1 MMDDGGRS
9 ERPGGARGR
18 EAGPMSVPMF
28 DRRLLLAAAPAAM
41 LAACTGRAMRRPDV
55 DFIIPYAPGGGF
67 DSYVR
72 TVLPALQRQL
82 GVQVHPDNIDGA
94 AGARAANALYRGR
107 SDGSVISIVNI
118 PGTMILQQQGGLP
131 FDLAKLSWLANMG
144 RDSYGLVVSAS
155 SPIRT
160 IDDLRALGRKRV
172 VQYPCV
178 GPAGAG
184 YSATKI
190 GSHLLGIPAN
200 VISGYKGTNDYIV
213 AVMRGDGDAAV
224 ASLTAIQA
232 FRDAGSI
239 RVLCTFESKGSIPG
253 VPDATML
260 GQPDLADI
268 VQLRPIA
275 APPGLPA
282 DIKAAYSKALVTAMR
297 DPAVTAWAQKKH
309 ASLAPDDAEETLKL
323 LEVQSKFVA
332 RWKDLI
338 AA

>member
-1 MMDDGGRS
+1 MDHGGQTDSKAPLPISSFNRRS
-9 ERPGGARGR
+9 
-18 EAGPMSVPMF
+18 
-28 DRRLLLAAAPAAM
+28 LLAAGSAAM
-41 LAACTGRAMRRPDV
+41 LAACGARTTRRPDV

-72 TVLPALQRQL
+72 TVIPALQKQL

-94 AGARAANALYRGR
+94 AGVRAANALYR
-107 SDGSVISIVNI
+107 SKPDGSVISIVNI
-118 PGTMILQQQGGLP
+118 PGTMILQQQGGLA
-131 FDLAKLSWLANMG
+131 FDLARLSWLANMG

-172 VQYPCV
+172 VQFPCV
-178 GPAGAG
+178 GPAGTA

-190 GSHLLGIPAN
+190 GAHLLGIPN
-200 VISGYKGTNDYIV
+200 NLISGYKGTNDYVV

-224 ASLTAIQA
+224 ASLTALQA
-232 FRDAGSI
+232 FREAGSI
-239 RVLCTFESKGSIPG
+239 RMLCTFETKTSLPG
-253 VPDATML
+253 VPDATTL

-268 VQLRPIA
+268 IQLRPIA
-275 APPGLPA
+275 APPGLP
-282 DIKAAYSKALVTAMR
+282 DDLKSAYSKALVAAMR

-309 ASLAPDDAEETLKL
+309 ASLAPDDAKETARL
-323 LEVQSKFVA
+323 LQEQAKFIA
-332 RWKDLI
+332 RWKALI